1 MKRNLSVVLFLAI
14 VLLFGSSSGAW
25 AFTLSWSPVTT
36 YTDNTT
42 IGSEAGGV
50 FYNVEMDGLTVTTKT
65 TAIKWTLPLV
75 IRKSI
80 HSFRAQ
86 CEVGTGEK
94 SVWSPVYTWTA
105 PAYNPFAP
113 GHLNVA
119 QLVVL
124 PEDYR
129 LQFGWKLAEKK
140 FKGLK

>member
-1 MKRNLSVVLFLAI
+1 MKKLMILVLALFMAI
-14 VLLFGSSSGAW
+14 PAMASE
-25 AFTLSWSPVTT
+25 LSWDPVTT
-36 YTDNTT
+36 YTDGSL
-42 IGSEAGGV
+42 IGADANGI

-86 CEVGTGEK
+86 CEIGTGEK
-94 SVWSPVYTWTA
+94 SAWSPIYTWTA